1 MCELDTK
8 SSSEQIIRPKDEVI
22 KFLEQAKNCLIE
34 ETTWTINNETW
45 ANGRV
50 NKTQAFM
57 AERNLKDED
66 VADVIKELQVSNYCY
81 TVEDRNA
88 NYPNEFFWIFGITMV
103 IVDSEEDL
111 YIKLKIRKFEEDYLL
126 VMSFHPEQTTSSED
140 ALTFPYAS

>member
-8 SSSEQIIRPKDEVI
+8 SSSEQSIRPKTEVI
-22 KFLEQAKNCLIE
+22 IFLEQAKNCLTE
-34 ETTWTINNETW
+34 ESSWMINNKTW

-50 NKTQAFM
+50 NKTQTFM
-57 AERNLKDED
+57 AEKNLKDED

-111 YIKLKIRKFEEDYLL
+111 YIK
-126 VMSFHPEQTTSSED
+126 
-140 ALTFPYAS
+140 

>member
-8 SSSEQIIRPKDEVI
+8 SSSEQSIRPKTEVI
-22 KFLEQAKNCLIE
+22 IFLEQAKNCLTE
-34 ETTWTINNETW
+34 ESSWMINNKTW

-50 NKTQAFM
+50 NKTQTFM
-57 AERNLKDED
+57 AEKNLKDED